1 MIDDGLGVLI
11 GLVVGIGFT
20 YMPIYFGILALFI
33 ASFWKIY
40 VKAEQPG
47 WACIIPIYNIYILL
61 KIVCRPSWW
70 LFLYIIPIV
79 NIIVIIT
86 VTLDLAK
93 RFNQEI
99 LFGIGLILLP
109 IIFYPI
115 LGFGDA
121 RYTQCD

>member
-1 MIDDGLGVLI
+1 
-11 GLVVGIGFT
+11 
-20 YMPIYFGILALFI
+20 MPIYFGILALFI